1 MLARHEN
8 IHPFLDLNRILKSCF
23 KRKDRRK
30 FQEKQEKTILHDINR
45 AAWLIKNG
53 KAIFGKLMRKIY

>member
-1 MLARHEN
+1 MLVRHGN
-8 IHPFLDLNRILKSCF
+8 IHPPLDLNRILKSCF

-30 FQEKQEKTILHDINR
+30 FQKKQEQTILHDINQ

-53 KAIFGKLMRKIY
+53 KAIFRKLMRKIS